1 MSLALDLPR
10 RSSKGFRKLGFAGE
24 LLIAIFGGTTIGF
37 AGAFALPDTEQQPAQ
52 VEKKQTEPIRA
63 TPETLAKPM
72 KFTLTGDG
80 VLIAQGSIEPG
91 TAAKFEAKLQA
102 LGESV
107 KAVSLNSPGGSL
119 NEAMSMARQVRAHGL
134 MTEVADG
141 AICASSCPLLFAG
154 GVERTAGA
162 RAAIAVHQFYTRP
175 VPGLRGSIDAMSDAQ
190 LTTAR
195 VARHLVEMGIDP
207 AAWLLALDTPPTS
220 LYYYSSWELA
230 EYRFTTRHQASPDD
244 GFFGEIFRLL
254 RHG

>member
-10 RSSKGFRKLGFAGE
+10 RSSRGFRKLGFAGE
-24 LLIAIFGGTTIGF
+24 LLIAILGGATIGVS
-37 AGAFALPDTEQQPAQ
+37 GAFALADAEQQPAQ
-52 VEKKQTEPIRA
+52 VEEVHTEPIRA
-63 TPETLAKPM
+63 TPEALAKPM

-119 NEAMSMARQVRAHGL
+119 NEAMSMARQVRAHSL
-134 MTEVADG
+134 ATEVADG

-154 GVERTAGA
+154 GVERTAGS

-195 VARHLVEMGIDP
+195 VSRHLLEMGIDP
-207 AAWLLALDTPPTS
+207 AAWLHALDTPPTS
-220 LYYYSSWELA
+220 LYYFSTWELA
-230 EYRFTTRHQASPDD
+230 EYHFTTGRQAPSDD
-244 GFFGEIFRLL
+244 GVFGALAHFLETI
-254 RHG
+254 